1 MKCFDRYRRHLAD
14 HTDSGPLPLLN
25 VGVASHVLVQR
36 GVGHLDIGE
45 VGLFA
50 FGFRAD
56 AVPKMTPAKRVWDF
70 GE

>member
-1 MKCFDRYRRHLAD
+1 MR
-14 HTDSGPLPLLN
+14 
-25 VGVASHVLVQR
+25 VASRENWGIAPGVRRSYEQFDLSPVNVLVQP
-36 GVGHLDIGE
+36 GVGRLDIGE

>member
-1 MKCFDRYRRHLAD
+1 MR
-14 HTDSGPLPLLN
+14 
-25 VGVASHVLVQR
+25 VASRENWGIAAGVRRSYKQFDLSPVRHVLVQP
-36 GVGHLDIGE
+36 GVGHLDVGE

-56 AVPKMTPAKRVWDF
+56 AVRKMTPAKRVWDF

>member
-1 MKCFDRYRRHLAD
+1 VSQL
-14 HTDSGPLPLLN
+14 
-25 VGVASHVLVQR
+25 LVQP

>member
-1 MKCFDRYRRHLAD
+1 MR
-14 HTDSGPLPLLN
+14 
-25 VGVASHVLVQR
+25 VASRENWGIAPGVRRSCEQFDLSPVRHVLVQP

>member
-1 MKCFDRYRRHLAD
+1 VDTSPVSQL
-14 HTDSGPLPLLN
+14 
-25 VGVASHVLVQR
+25 LVQP